1 MQGELN
7 VRENPKFLA
16 WIDLET
22 TGSNEVEDDIIEVG
36 LVVTDEYLNHREKRT
51 WTVYPQRAGRLLDM
65 DDVVVDMHTKSGLL
79 ADILKMKATPGNVI
93 SSVDISVSRALK
105 PYVID
110 GKIPLAGSGVSH
122 FDMRFIKR
130 YMPETAAL
138 LTFAPYDIGSV
149 RRFLRLAG
157 VEIPDANLTH
167 RALDDVEDHIA
178 EARNYI
184 SGFRAA
190 DELNKKLEVLV
201 G

>member
-1 MQGELN
+1 MAK
-7 VRENPKFLA
+7 ENPKFLA

-22 TGSNEVEDDIIEVG
+22 TGSDEVADDIIEVG
-36 LVVTDEYLNHREKRT
+36 LVVTDESLNPREKRS
-51 WTVYPQRAGRLLDM
+51 WTVYPNRPGLLLAM

-79 ADILKMKATPGNVI
+79 ADLLKMPDEYLLKIAH
-93 SSVDISVSRALK
+93 VDEVLAGVLESYLT
-105 PYVID
+105 D

-130 YMPETAAL
+130 YMPETAKL
-138 LTFAPYDIGSV
+138 LTYAPYDIGSV

-157 VEIPDANLTH
+157 VEISDANLSH

-178 EARNYI
+178 EARYYLG
-184 SGFRAA
+184 GFRAA
-190 DELNKKLEVLV
+190 DQLNRKLEALV